1 MSSAPKPSPRGV
13 GGTLLAELKPFD
25 GRLVMSLHIALLCG
39 MTAVLTMTLQVPLAL
54 LSCYLIFLMYRD
66 NAGEN
71 IVIGVGLILAVTII
85 IALSV
90 VLMMLV
96 AGSPA
101 LRLAMMGGV
110 TFASMWLARAS
121 KLGEPA
127 GLLGFILVF
136 ILSAYDYIGMPGL
149 VVRALTWVWMVVFVP
164 MVLLAALGMFAGR
177 SPYRL
182 VQKRLR
188 ERLEVSAHLLSGG
201 DPNDAEPL
209 LRERNTAGEKHL
221 GMARL
226 LGQVSRE
233 SHERMA
239 HQLSASFQLLA
250 VAQSAAVAGK
260 RSPEWSSLLSQ
271 LSQGEATAPLPTE
284 EDPVAQAIRAYAEP
298 LATQPKSEQHAAKG
312 TFFHQDAFS
321 NPIYIRFALKVLL
334 AVFLSYTLYTSI
346 GLFEIHTAM
355 VTCFV
360 VALSSSGDTL
370 QKSTLRIIGCLVGV
384 AMGVFSVYF
393 VVPHLS
399 DPGHLFLLIT
409 IGSFI
414 AGWVATGS
422 YRVQYAGFQM
432 ALAFFICVLPGSP
445 LSFGPNYDLA
455 DAGYRILGILVGI
468 AIMGLVFSLI
478 WPEKA
483 GDSRALETDKA
494 LASMARV
501 LRGEDTLETVY
512 GHLDT
517 AQHANEVMKFEW
529 PRFESAA
536 DAAGAQRLTVALQ
549 LAQLLPLMSASAAA
563 PLAAALQ
570 ASANHERLE
579 TLNAVGSDDVALER
593 AFALIHLLS
602 EEGEKA

>member
-1 MSSAPKPSPRGV
+1 MNSRSYPLFQGWLGS
-13 GGTLLAELKPFD
+13 LLAELKPFD
-25 GRLVMSLHIALLCG
+25 GRLVMSLHIALLSG
-39 MTAVLTMTLQVPLAL
+39 MTAVLAMALQVPLAL

-71 IVIGVGLILAVTII
+71 IVIGIGLIVAATVV

-101 LRLAMMGGV
+101 MRLAIMGGV
-110 TFASMWLARAS
+110 TFGSMWLARAS
-121 KLGEPA
+121 RLGEPA

-136 ILSAYDYIGMPGL
+136 ILSAYDYIGMPEL

-164 MVLLAALGMFAGR
+164 MVLLAALGAFAGR

-188 ERLEVSAHLLSGG
+188 ERLEISARLLSGG
-201 DPNDAEPL
+201 DPKDAELL
-209 LRERNTAGEKHL
+209 LREGNAAGEKHL
-221 GMARL
+221 RMARL
-226 LGQVSRE
+226 LGQVSKE
-233 SHERMA
+233 AQEQLA

-250 VAQSAAVAGK
+250 TAQSAAADGQL
-260 RSPEWSSLLSQ
+260 SPTLARLVSQ
-271 LSQGEATAPLPTE
+271 LAQGEVVTALPQG
-284 EDPVAQAIRAYAEP
+284 EDPLTKSVRAYATP
-298 LATQPKSEQHAAKG
+298 RVTAPKPTQHAANVA
-312 TFFHQDAFS
+312 FFHEDALS
-321 NPIYIRFALKVLL
+321 NPAYIRFALKVLL
-334 AVFLSYTLYTSI
+334 AVFLTYTLYTSI

-370 QKSTLRIIGCLVGV
+370 QKSTLRIIGCLIGV

-399 DPGHLFLLIT
+399 DPGHLFLLIMA
-409 IGSFI
+409 GSFI

-455 DAGYRILGILVGI
+455 DAGYRIFGILVGI
-468 AIMGLVFSLI
+468 AIMGFVFSSI

-483 GDSRALETDKA
+483 SDTRALEIDKA
-494 LASMARV
+494 LLSMAGV
-501 LRGEDTLETVY
+501 LKGETTLETVY
-512 GHLDT
+512 SHLDA

-529 PRFESAA
+529 PRQESAA
-536 DAAGAQRLTVALQ
+536 DASGAKRLAAAFQ
-549 LAQLLPLMSASAAA
+549 LAQLLPTVSASMVTPLVVALKAAA
-563 PLAAALQ
+563 NHQ
-570 ASANHERLE
+570 RSA
-579 TLNAVGSDDVALER
+579 TMDAVGGDDAASER
-593 AFALIHLLS
+593 AFALIRRLS
-602 EEGEKA
+602 EEGSKG